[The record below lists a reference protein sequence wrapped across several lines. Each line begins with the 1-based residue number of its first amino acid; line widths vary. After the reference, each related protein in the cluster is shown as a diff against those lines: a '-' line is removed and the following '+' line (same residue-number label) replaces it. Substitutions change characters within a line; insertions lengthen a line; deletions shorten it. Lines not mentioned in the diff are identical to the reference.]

1 MKTFEQTYSD
11 ALLNDVRPRLKNGAN
26 IPDTKMLVILV
37 KAKFDKY
44 ITNTQYRDLLDGLM
58 PTK

>member
-11 ALLNDVRPRLKNGAN
+11 ALLNDVRPRLKRGAN
-26 IPDTKMLVILV
+26 IPDAEMLAILV
-37 KAKFDKY
+37 KAKFDNY
-44 ITNTQYRDLLDGLM
+44 ITNMQYRDLLDGLM